1 MSDLDK
7 EVITF
12 LNKCS
17 LPFNDFKQLD
27 GMLIFRDRLLD
38 KNVYNKIKPEIKEL
52 KKIFCSSKLTCL
64 QETAEAQQKWPLLN
78 LVRQILKACSYKMDP
93 IRKSDGYTKDGRKKY
108 KRYFIIKQLKEVEE
122 KEMKIKLIEHLDN
135 SKKEENINSNDIIN
149 EQSTE

>member
-38 KNVYNKIKPEIKEL
+38 KETYTKIKPEIKEL

-64 QETAEAQQKWPLLN
+64 QETAEMQQKWPLLN

-93 IRKSDGYTKDGRKKY
+93 IRKSDGYTKDGKKKY
-108 KRYFIIKQLKEVEE
+108 KRYFIIKKLKEVDNE
-122 KEMKIKLIEHLDN
+122 EMKKVLEEYLDN
-135 SKKEENINSNDIIN
+135 SKKSGNIISPININ
-149 EQSTE
+149 E